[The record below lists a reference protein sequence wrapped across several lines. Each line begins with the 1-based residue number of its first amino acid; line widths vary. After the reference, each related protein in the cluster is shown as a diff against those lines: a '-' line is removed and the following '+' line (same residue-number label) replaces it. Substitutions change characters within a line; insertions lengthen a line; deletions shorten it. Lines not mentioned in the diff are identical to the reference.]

1 MDEKQSG
8 SNSKWVVPAILAIGT
23 VVFVFWGQIRWIS
36 QFEVSGNVVRSLSFV
51 EAGMD
56 DGEETAVSN
65 TLTTTQTTTSDTSNF
80 TLASAPIF
88 TDTTLAPAPN
98 PNTYQAKL
106 PAHNFEIHIV
116 ERGETPNRIADQHN
130 ISPETL
136 LGGNPW
142 LSQESN
148 ALPANTEL
156 VILPVDGVLHT
167 VAPGE
172 TLESISDLYKIPTA
186 DIISVASN
194 NLEPPFLRL
203 VPETQLLVPG
213 ATVGQFYWTAPKSVA
228 GIGQNFAV
236 VGTGTFVWPV
246 GGRCITQYSWAG
258 HPAIDV
264 GLADGSAMY
273 ASDRGTVT
281 YASWAA
287 GTYYDYGNL
296 IVINHGNGYETL
308 YAHLSNIAVY
318 PGQVVQQGD
327 YIGATGNTGR
337 SSGPHLH
344 FEIRI
349 NDIRDDPLFYLPGPT
364 QDCT

>member
-1 MDEKQSG
+1 MNEKQSG
-8 SNSKWVVPAILAIGT
+8 RSNLIVPVILVVLVIG
-23 VVFVFWGQIRWIS
+23 FVFWGQVRWIS
-36 QFEVSGNVVRSLSFV
+36 QFEVSAESLEVSALPISEVVF
-51 EAGMD
+51 D
-56 DGEETAVSN
+56 DLAAVVTETAVSSP
-65 TLTTTQTTTSDTSNF
+65 TPSPSF
-80 TLASAPIF
+80 TSAPII
-88 TDTTLAPAPN
+88 TDTNLAPALN
-98 PNTYQAKL
+98 PHTYQAKQ
-106 PAHNFEIHIV
+106 PAHNFTIHVV
-116 ERGETPNRIADQHN
+116 ERGETPNIIADQHG

-142 LSQESN
+142 LSKESN
-148 ALPANTEL
+148 ALAADKEL
-156 VILPVDGVLHT
+156 VILPIDGVLHT

-172 TLESISDLYKIPTA
+172 TLESISELYDIPVA
-186 DIISVASN
+186 DIIGVASN
-194 NLEPPFLRL
+194 NLELPFLRL

-228 GIGQNFAV
+228 GVGSNGFAV

-258 HPAIDV
+258 HPALDV
-264 GLADGSAMY
+264 SMSDGAALY

-308 YAHLSNIAVY
+308 YAHLSSISVY
-318 PGQVVQQGD
+318 PGQIVQQGE
-327 YIGATGNTGR
+327 YIGATGNTGN

-344 FEIRI
+344 FEIRL
-349 NDIRDDPLFYLPGPT
+349 NDIRDDPLFYLPGST
-364 QDCT
+364 QNCAQ